1 MSQCWGGGGPPANSA
16 APPGAY
22 AKPDLRF
29 PRFGS
34 REQAAA
40 RGFTLPL
47 HLHFPQGLGI
57 SFENLLYIQLFI
69 PTCFKQ
75 IFPEILGV
83 WSAWCQ
89 KFLLGPPVPAPAL
102 QQPLVYRNLQR
113 PAASLSWSHRVLL
126 FPAPWRTPPP
136 YPTPPH
142 PNYVQQLPGNLR
154 LHYRDSRALG

>member
-1 MSQCWGGGGPPANSA
+1 MDFRKRKCHSVGGGVPPASSA

-40 RGFTLPL
+40 GGSRSPGAWES
-47 HLHFPQGLGI
+47 HSKI
-57 SFENLLYIQLFI
+57 YIQLFI

-154 LHYRDSRALG
+154 LHYRDFRALG

>member
-1 MSQCWGGGGPPANSA
+1 MLNLIRVSS
-16 APPGAY
+16 
-22 AKPDLRF
+22 
-29 PRFGS
+29 FGS
-34 REQAAA
+34 REQEA

-47 HLHFPQGLGI
+47 HHHFPQGLGI
-57 SFENLLYIQLFI
+57 SLFESLFYIQLFI
-69 PTCFKQ
+69 PACFQQ
-75 IFPEILGV
+75 ICSEILGV

-113 PAASLSWSHRVLL
+113 RAASLSWSHRVLL
-126 FPAPWRTPPP
+126 FPSPWRTPPP

-142 PNYVQQLPGNLR
+142 PNHVQQLPGNLR